1 MRTLTSKIFGNL
13 FLCKTL
19 NFSISPQSELAQSM
33 WGTRLTTPSQYRAVL
48 QHGVED
54 SYIYLVTKHVLGGE
68 GSNEGNDIPTPHP
81 HIYHKALNSSVRPCA
96 FGATQSNTQPR
107 YASALLKTRLLAKT
121 FKLNGHFYLLLRP
134 LLWLF

>member
-1 MRTLTSKIFGNL
+1 MRTSTPKIFGNL
-13 FLCKTL
+13 YLCKTL

-68 GSNEGNDIPTPHP
+68 GSNDGNDIPIQHP
-81 HIYHKALNSSVRPCA
+81 HIYHKAVHSSLRPCA
-96 FGATQSNTQPR
+96 LDAIQSNTQPR
-107 YASALLKTRLLAKT
+107 YACAILKTNFLGKN
-121 FKLNGHFYLLLRP
+121 F
-134 LLWLF
+134 